1 MHDGCVAYHLVLFTK
16 MFIAAIMLPLLLLS
30 LRSISGQAAT
40 GGHNH
45 AAESGKPINL
55 FGTTATKKTTTINST
70 MPPHIGCAA
79 FAKTNHTPQDLE
91 PVNFQLK
98 TPKQAMGV
106 SSARQQTQVS
116 CINNTANTGS
126 VSYPCSNIDLMS
138 FLPLST
144 FGTSTF
150 PSPNGND
157 IWGWTHSGREFAL
170 MALTTGTAV
179 RDDQ

>member
-1 MHDGCVAYHLVLFTK
+1 
-16 MFIAAIMLPLLLLS
+16 MLPLFLLLLLS
-30 LRSISGQAAT
+30 PRSISGQAAT

-45 AAESGKPINL
+45 AVEIELPINL
-55 FGTTATKKTTTINST
+55 FGTTSKKKNMTMTNST

-79 FAKTNHTPQDLE
+79 FAKANHTPQDLE
-91 PVNFQLK
+91 SVNFQQQ
-98 TPKQAMGV
+98 TRKQAMGI
-106 SSARQQTQVS
+106 SARQHTQVN
-116 CINNTANTGS
+116 CTDNIANTGS

-157 IWGWTHSGREFAL
+157 IWGWTHNGREFAL

>member
-1 MHDGCVAYHLVLFTK
+1 MS
-16 MFIAAIMLPLLLLS
+16 IAAAVMLPLFLLLLVLS
-30 LRSISGQAAT
+30 PRSSSGQAVAA
-40 GGHNH
+40 GEHNH
-45 AAESGKPINL
+45 AVESEKPINL
-55 FGTTATKKTTTINST
+55 FGTTSNKMKKKTMTNST

-79 FAKTNHTPQDLE
+79 FAKANHTPQDLE
-91 PVNFQLK
+91 PVNFYQQE
-98 TPKQAMGV
+98 TPKQAMGGI

-116 CINNTANTGS
+116 CINNIANTGS

-150 PSPNGND
+150 PSPGGND
-157 IWGWTHSGREFAL
+157 IWGWTHNGREFAL

-179 RDDQ
+179 RKR

>member
-1 MHDGCVAYHLVLFTK
+1 M
-16 MFIAAIMLPLLLLS
+16 
-30 LRSISGQAAT
+30 
-40 GGHNH
+40 
-45 AAESGKPINL
+45 
-55 FGTTATKKTTTINST
+55 KKTMTNST

-79 FAKTNHTPQDLE
+79 FAKANHTSQDLE
-91 PVNFQLK
+91 PVNFYQQE
-98 TPKQAMGV
+98 TPKQARGGI

-116 CINNTANTGS
+116 CINNIANTGS

-144 FGTSTF
+144 FGTSTY
-150 PSPNGND
+150 PSPGGND

-179 RDDQ
+179 RKR